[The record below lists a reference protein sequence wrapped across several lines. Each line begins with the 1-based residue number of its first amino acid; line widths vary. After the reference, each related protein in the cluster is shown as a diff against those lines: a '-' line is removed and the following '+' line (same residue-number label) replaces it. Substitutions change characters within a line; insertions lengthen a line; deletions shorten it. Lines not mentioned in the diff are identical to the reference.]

1 MFPDVS
7 KAHEALFYE
16 PRFWFALTLA
26 VCGSLVADAVVESF
40 RRAVRPCDF
49 EILQEAEKDAA
60 AAAAAAAER
69 RKKSTT
75 SAAAVASSSTST
87 STSTDPSSFSFSLL
101 GSSGDPRSTRHV
113 GVGRHGAAAGTLP
126 TTTHPSPASSG
137 ESFGD
142 RRARRKS
149 RNPSVMQVVSDH
161 RAHSPDWHP

>member
-60 AAAAAAAER
+60 AAAAAAAAR
-69 RKKSTT
+69 RRPPRGEEEKSRRRRRRR
-75 SAAAVASSSTST
+75 VA

-113 GVGRHGAAAGTLP
+113 GVGRHGARGGD
-126 TTTHPSPASSG
+126 ASDDG
-137 ESFGD
+137 RIRP
-142 RRARRKS
+142 RRAAANRSAIDARGGS
-149 RNPSVMQVVSDH
+149 RGT
-161 RAHSPDWHP
+161 RA

>member
-60 AAAAAAAER
+60 AAAAAER

-75 SAAAVASSSTST
+75 SAAAVA